1 MARKDVKYIEFDTPN
16 APKLMVDAD
25 ASIEQIRDILKSGS
39 FEEYMMG
46 QGFAYKYGLQPVNT
60 RLPENLDDNAF
71 VSSAKSTIKNLQ
83 GIGTN
88 LLAAIYDV
96 FGNEEAQQNALKIY
110 EQYKA
115 MVPDNMTFIGRCGMY
130 AYIDMHQAINS
141 SLQTVGKFL
150 EKNK

>member
-46 QGFAYKYGLQPVNT
+46 QGFAYKYGLQPVNM
-60 RLPENLDDNAF
+60 LEPDNLDDNAF
-71 VSSAKSTIKNLQ
+71 VSSAKSTVKNLQ

-96 FGNEEAQQNALKIY
+96 FGNEEAQQNALEIY
-110 EQYKA
+110 EQYKLDQA
-115 MVPDNMTFIGRCGMY
+115 AYMT
-130 AYIDMHQAINS
+130 QIN
-141 SLQTVGKFL
+141 
-150 EKNK
+150 